1 MRKNGSKRKRS
12 GVGIAGRWFYVTFL
26 PTLLTVLVS
35 CFSIR
40 YLVQQNYLAQAEQAV
55 DFRIRSTVSMLPSA
69 SLSRRDRYDG
79 LVELVEDFSEK
90 DQFEF
95 MLLDANGSI
104 LVTSSGFAVKDPL
117 TELNYQTA
125 LNDPSHSYTYVS
137 DPADKSSE
145 HIMAITRILV
155 PDYGDA
161 SAIRISSSL
170 IGIDKEID
178 EFTKM
183 LIAIG
188 SVIMLLITLT
198 GLPFIRSITRPLKQI
213 GTVAGKIAQGD
224 FGTRIGNRY
233 TGEIG
238 DLVENIDDMAD
249 ALEQSNRLKN
259 DFISSISHEIRTPLT
274 SIKGWGETLN
284 AVGPENKEL
293 FSQGMEIIIN
303 ETERL
308 SLMVEDL
315 LDFSRLEGN
324 SELAFNF
331 SDLDFFSEIGDAI
344 LTVEQRVKQ
353 LGIPLLYQIPDETIV
368 VRADKNRLRQ
378 VMSNILDN
386 AIKYSSQG
394 KPIEIVFS
402 EADGMGSVSIT
413 DHGPG
418 IPEDEVEKVTERYY
432 RASNSVYGTGIGL
445 SLAKDIIEAHG
456 GTLSVSSKLGSGT
469 TVSFSIPIKTVKES

>member
-1 MRKNGSKRKRS
+1 MSSNAKNRKRS
-12 GVGIAGRWFYVTFL
+12 GAGIAGRWFYVTFL
-26 PTLLTVLVS
+26 PTLITVLIS

-40 YLVQQNYLAQAEQAV
+40 YIVSQNYYAQAEQAV

-79 LVELVEDFSEK
+79 LVGLVEDFSEK
-90 DQFEF
+90 DQFEL
-95 MLLDANGSI
+95 MLLDSNGDI
-104 LVTSSGFAVKDPL
+104 LVTSSGFSVHDPK
-117 TELNYQTA
+117 TQEDYRQAMET
-125 LNDPSHSYTYVS
+125 SSRSYTYIS
-137 DPADKSSE
+137 NSEEDTE
-145 HIMAITRILV
+145 HIMAITRVLV

-161 SAIRISSSL
+161 SAIRIASSL
-170 IGIDKEID
+170 TRID
-178 EFTKM
+178 EEIMEITK
-183 LIAIG
+183 LLAAIG
-188 SVIMLLITLT
+188 LLIMGLITLT

-224 FGTRIGNRY
+224 FATRIENRY
-233 TGEIG
+233 AGEIG
-238 DLVENIDDMAD
+238 DLVENIDDMAA

-284 AVGPENKEL
+284 AVGTENKEL
-293 FSQGMEIIIN
+293 FSQGMEIIIT

-324 SELAFNF
+324 DQLKYYFSE
-331 SDLDFFSEIGDAI
+331 LDFFSVIRESVM
-344 LTVEQRVKQ
+344 TVHQRANQ
-353 LGIPLLYQIPDETIV
+353 LGIPLNYQIPEETV
-368 VRADKNRLRQ
+368 LLQADKNRIRQ

-386 AIKYSSQG
+386 AIKYSSSG
-394 KPIEIVFS
+394 TPIEVICTKDDDSCIVQ
-402 EADGMGSVSIT
+402 VR

-445 SLAKDIIEAHG
+445 SLAKEIIEAHG
-456 GTLSVSSKLGSGT
+456 GNLSVSSVFGDGT
-469 TVSFSIPIKTVKES
+469 TVSFSVPIHLNKEQ